1 MLSLSSFLN
10 TLISYF
16 YFYSTPYTH
25 THTTITPFLNTY
37 KGKSTILG
45 SVLPRHEKTS
55 KASLPILDFYLQ
67 NRNRQAFVMGQF
79 GHCLLKDTGI
89 PEHLIPPSEHCQRM
103 GMKLVV

>member
-55 KASLPILDFYLQ
+55 KAAYLFWTSTSKIGTDRLLSWDSLGT
-67 NRNRQAFVMGQF
+67 A
-79 GHCLLKDTGI
+79 C
-89 PEHLIPPSEHCQRM
+89 
-103 GMKLVV
+103 